1 MTVREQPPNCN
12 CCCVGT
18 SHDFEDF
25 RFLKDVTWEERKSC
39 LCLERRECVLKFE
52 ASNTVTASGEQA
64 NVKAI
69 VVAHP
74 EMTKEAVNNIKAQWA
89 EARLVAD

>member
-1 MTVREQPPNCN
+1 M
-12 CCCVGT
+12 
-18 SHDFEDF
+18 
-25 RFLKDVTWEERKSC
+25 
-39 LCLERRECVLKFE
+39 ERRECVLKFE
-52 ASNTVTASGEQA
+52 ASNTVTSTGEQA

-74 EMTKEAVNNIKAQWA
+74 EMTKIAVNNIKAQWA